1 MRDRVDQG
9 FPGRD
14 TMPAQDDLAKLINLL
29 APGVAMPETREG
41 RWRLFRAL
49 VNLRAPGPVSA
60 AFLELQDRLLKSEIA
75 AKGITREPGTG
86 PRPRTGCISGR
97 GTSPPSR
104 WTGSST
110 RPTAPCW
117 GCFHPGHDCIDNVIH
132 TYAGVQLRQACAE
145 IMEKQ
150 GHPEPVGKAKL
161 TPGFNLPARYVLH
174 TVGPMIMGPL
184 TEEDRELLASCYR
197 SCLGLAESSGQ
208 ASLAFCC
215 ISTGVYRFPP
225 GEAARIAVAESEAA
239 PRGRQPPGGHRV
251 QCLPRRGSGALPRP
265 AGVKAGRR
273 IPFTLAA
280 RASSK
285 HAAGQESRSSTNPSG
300 EPMAKAGKN
309 YRTVPTG
316 DIQKLGTR
324 HIPR

>member
-75 AKGITREPGTG
+75 AKGITR
-86 PRPRTGCISGR
+86 
-97 GTSPPSR
+97 SR
-104 WTGSST
+104 AL
-110 RPTAPCW
+110 APVQDRLHLW
-117 GCFHPGHDCIDNVIH
+117 QGDITTLEVDGIVNAANSALLGCFHPGHDCIDNVIH

-225 GEAARIAVAESEAA
+225 GEAARIAVAEAKRHLAGGSRLEAIVFNVF
-239 PRGRQPPGGHRV
+239 RDEDLELYR
-251 QCLPRRGSGALPRP
+251 AL
-265 AGVKAGRR
+265 
-273 IPFTLAA
+273 LA
-280 RASSK
+280 
-285 HAAGQESRSSTNPSG
+285 
-300 EPMAKAGKN
+300 
-309 YRTVPTG
+309 
-316 DIQKLGTR
+316 
-324 HIPR
+324 